1 MTQARY
7 RDLVEWPLM
16 ATALI
21 FLTAYAWQVIGRV
34 DGPAAMPFEIVL
46 WITWGI
52 FALDYF
58 VNLWL
63 AEDRMRWFLW
73 NLHELLIVV
82 LPFFRPLRLLRL
94 VTLLS
99 VLQRT
104 VGETLRGRV
113 ATYVAGAAAM
123 LILIGALAVLDV
135 EQNDPEAKI
144 LNFGDA
150 AWWAVTTITTVGYGD
165 LYPVTPIG
173 RMVAAALMMS
183 GIAVLG
189 IVTASIAS
197 WLVQRIEE
205 NAEDVAAAAEV
216 KAAAAEEPV
225 RAEMADLVSEI
236 AALRMEIAE
245 LREANEFRREHGV

>member
-173 RMVAAALMMS
+173 RIVAAALMMS

>member
-34 DGPAAMPFEIVL
+34 NGDAALPFEVIL
-46 WITWGI
+46 WFTWGI
-52 FALDYF
+52 FALDYAA
-58 VNLWL
+58 NLWL
-63 AEDRMRWFLW
+63 AENRGHWFLW

-104 VGETLRGRV
+104 VGESLRGRV

-135 EQNDPEAKI
+135 EQNAPDAKI

-150 AWWAVTTITTVGYGD
+150 AWWAITTITTVGYGD
-165 LYPVTPIG
+165 LYPVTAIG

-189 IVTASIAS
+189 IVTGSIAS

-205 NAEDVAAAAEV
+205 NAEGVAAAAED

-225 RAEMADLVSEI
+225 RTEMATLVTEI
-236 AALRMEIAE
+236 AALRLEISE
-245 LREANEFRREHGV
+245 LRKISESR

>member
-34 DGPAAMPFEIVL
+34 DGESSTPLEVIL

-52 FALDYF
+52 FAVDYF
-58 VNLWL
+58 INLWL

-123 LILIGALAVLDV
+123 LILVGALAVLDV
-135 EQNDPEAKI
+135 EQGAPDAKI
-144 LNFGDA
+144 LTFGDA

-173 RMVAAALMMS
+173 RVVAAALMMS

-205 NAEDVAAAAEV
+205 NAEGVAAATGEKV
-216 KAAAAEEPV
+216 AAAEEPV
-225 RAEMADLVSEI
+225 RAEVADLVKEI
-236 AALRMEIAE
+236 AALRLEIAE
-245 LREANEFRREHGV
+245 LRKISESR